1 MNFNTM
7 TDKQELFIRE
17 YLIDFNATRAA
28 KKAGYSEKTAY
39 SQGQRLLKNVEVK
52 NKITSL
58 KKERISDLI
67 ATKEQ
72 RQKFWSKTMYDEEV
86 DMKNRLRASELL
98 GKSCGD
104 FIDRVETKNENN
116 LDMRAQIRAVLLKR
130 LSEQNDNI
138 SSLDLKN

>member
-1 MNFNTM
+1 M
-7 TDKQELFIRE
+7 TDKQELFIQE

-72 RQKFWSKTMYDEEV
+72 RQQFWSKTMYDEEV

-104 FIDRVETKNENN
+104 FIDRVETKNENT
-116 LDMRAQIRAVLLKR
+116 LDMRAQIRSVLLER
-130 LSEQNDNI
+130 LSEQNNT
-138 SSLDLKN
+138 SPDLKN

>member
-1 MNFNTM
+1 M
-7 TDKQELFIRE
+7 TDKQELFIQE

-39 SQGQRLLKNVEVK
+39 SQGQRLLKHVEVK

-58 KKERISDLI
+58 KQERISDLI

-72 RQKFWSKTMYDEEV
+72 RQQFWSKTMFDQEV

-104 FIDRVETKNENN
+104 FIDRVETKNENT
-116 LDMRAQIRAVLLKR
+116 LDMRAQIRAALLER
-130 LSEQNDNI
+130 LKEQNNNI
-138 SSLDLKN
+138 PSLDLKN